1 MKKLIMT
8 LATGM
13 LVFSVLPVQAEVTR
27 PEIVSIAKTEVT
39 ESPEVTA
46 LINRVNEI
54 KEMDKSTLSFSE
66 KRELRS
72 ELRDI
77 KKEVN
82 RRSGSVIYVSTG
94 LILLIILLII
104 LL

>member
-1 MKKLIMT
+1 MKKFIIT

-13 LVFSVLPVQAEVTR
+13 FLLFVTPVQAENIR
-27 PEIVSIAKTEVT
+27 LAKISSNKTEMV
-39 ESPEVTA
+39 ESPEVTV

-54 KEMDKSTLSFSE
+54 KEMDKSALTVAE

-82 RRSGSVIYVSTG
+82 RRSGSVIYVSGG

>member
-8 LATGM
+8 LAAGM
-13 LVFSVLPVQAEVTR
+13 LVMFVLPVQAEDAR
-27 PEIVSIAKTEVT
+27 PEKISGSKTEVV
-39 ESPEVTA
+39 ESPEVTI

-54 KEMDKSTLSFSE
+54 KKMDKSTLTFAE

-82 RRSGSVIYVSTG
+82 RRAGSVIYVSTG